1 VTTRPKKS
9 TANRRRLTE
18 LYIKKT
24 RDEGLTWDTQQ
35 HGLVLRVRESGNKS
49 WYAVYSR
56 NGRPRWMSIGPANA
70 IALSDARM
78 LAAEAMLAVARGKD
92 PAADKKAERG
102 AGTFAELT
110 AKYVE
115 QHAKKHNKSW
125 QQAAYLVE
133 RSAIPRWGKMQASA
147 ITRGDIKQMM
157 AKIAAP
163 ITANQT
169 LAAVSA
175 IFTWAVDE
183 DIVPA
188 NPCRGV
194 ARNPTKSRERVLG
207 DSEVPLV
214 WKGLDAVGPSR
225 AGCLRAVL
233 LLGQRP
239 GETASMRIEHIRD
252 GWWEMP
258 GEASEVW
265 PGTKNKQGHRVW
277 IPAPAR
283 AIIVEFVGDRTAGY
297 VFAAAR
303 GGPTT
308 ALDPAMRD
316 VCAKLGIK
324 PPVRPHDLRRSH
336 GSTITAL
343 GFGRDAMNRVQNHRE
358 GGIASVYDRHGYA
371 DENKRV
377 METVAAKIMALVE
390 GRCSDKVVKF
400 TR

>member
-1 VTTRPKKS
+1 
-9 TANRRRLTE
+9 LTE
-18 LYIKKT
+18 LYVKKI

-56 NGRPRWMSIGPANA
+56 HGRPRWMSIGPANA

-92 PAADKKAERG
+92 PAAERKTERG
-102 AGTFAELT
+102 SGTFVELA
-110 AKYVE
+110 AKYIG

-133 RSAIPRWGKMQASA
+133 RSAIPRWGKLQASA
-147 ITRGDIKQMM
+147 ITKGDIKQMM

-183 DIVPA
+183 DLVPT

-207 DSEVPLV
+207 NSEVPRV
-214 WKGLDAVGPSR
+214 WKGLDAVEPSR
-225 AGCLRAVL
+225 AGALKTIL

-239 GETASMRIEHIRD
+239 GETSAMRIEHIRD
-252 GWWEMP
+252 GWWELP
-258 GEASEVW
+258 GEANEVW
-265 PGTKNKQGHRVW
+265 PGTKNKQNHRVW

-283 AIIVEFVGDRTAGY
+283 TIIAEFTGERTVGY

-308 ALDPAMRD
+308 ALDPVMRD
-316 VCAKLGIK
+316 VCAKAGIE
-324 PPVRPHDLRRSH
+324 PPARPHDLRRTH

-343 GFGRDAMNRVQNHRE
+343 GFGRDAMDRIQNHR
-358 GGIASVYDRHGYA
+358 SKTVTDVYDRHGYA
-371 DENKRV
+371 DENKRA
-377 METVAAKIMALVE
+377 MEAVAAKIMALVE
-390 GRCSDKVVKF
+390 GHDAKVLPF
-400 TR
+400 AR

>member
-1 VTTRPKKS
+1 
-9 TANRRRLTE
+9 
-18 LYIKKT
+18 
-24 RDEGLTWDTQQ
+24 
-35 HGLVLRVRESGNKS
+35 
-49 WYAVYSR
+49 
-56 NGRPRWMSIGPANA
+56 
-70 IALSDARM
+70 
-78 LAAEAMLAVARGKD
+78 
-92 PAADKKAERG
+92 
-102 AGTFAELT
+102 
-110 AKYVE
+110 
-115 QHAKKHNKSW
+115 
-125 QQAAYLVE
+125 
-133 RSAIPRWGKMQASA
+133 
-147 ITRGDIKQMM
+147 
-157 AKIAAP
+157 
-163 ITANQT
+163 
-169 LAAVSA
+169 
-175 IFTWAVDE
+175 
-183 DIVPA
+183 
-188 NPCRGV
+188 
-194 ARNPTKSRERVLG
+194 
-207 DSEVPLV
+207 
-214 WKGLDAVGPSR
+214 
-225 AGCLRAVL
+225 
-233 LLGQRP
+233 
-239 GETASMRIEHIRD
+239 MRIEHIRD

-283 AIIVEFVGDRTAGY
+283 AIIAKFVGDRTVGY

-316 VCAKLGIK
+316 VCAKLGIE
-324 PPVRPHDLRRSH
+324 PVRPHDLRRSH

>member
-1 VTTRPKKS
+1 
-9 TANRRRLTE
+9 
-18 LYIKKT
+18 
-24 RDEGLTWDTQQ
+24 
-35 HGLVLRVRESGNKS
+35 
-49 WYAVYSR
+49 
-56 NGRPRWMSIGPANA
+56 MSIGPVNA

-169 LAAVSA
+169 LAAISA

-183 DIVPA
+183 DIVA
-188 NPCRGV
+188 TNPCRGV
-194 ARNPTKSRERVLG
+194 GRNPTKSRERVLG

-214 WKGLDAVGPSR
+214 WKGLDGVEPSR
-225 AGCLRAVL
+225 AGCLRTVL

-239 GETASMRIEHIRD
+239 GECANMRIEHIRD

-283 AIIVEFVGDRTAGY
+283 AIIAEFIGDHTIGY

-308 ALDPAMRD
+308 ALDPAMREI
-316 VCAKLGIK
+316 CAKLGIEPK
-324 PPVRPHDLRRSH
+324 VTPHDLRRTH

-377 METVAAKIMALVE
+377 MEAVAARIMALVE
-390 GRCSDKVVKF
+390 GRKAVVVPIK
-400 TR
+400 RA